1 MNKGLEYRI
10 LAGRLVMMVPILTA
24 VLGGTA
30 TAAAIGQ
37 EAGAD
42 MLLKDFLYRSI
53 NFAIMCGIILY
64 FVARPLQNKLG
75 RRRFE
80 LRENLEAAKKARSL
94 AEAKL
99 ADLEAKLAQRDREM
113 LDMRHGA
120 EKANQKER
128 ENALQEVTALSEKII
143 RETEELAKREIKEA
157 RRQLRHEAARMVVA
171 VAEQQLR
178 EKSTP
183 EDSLRLVHENIEKM
197 EKRQ

>member
-1 MNKGLEYRI
+1 
-10 LAGRLVMMVPILTA
+10 MMVPILTA
-24 VLGGTA
+24 VLGGMA